1 MPLMVLSTAV
11 LTVNANNLAQWCSK
25 TEITA
30 EVEEKDVTVFTSL
43 GWKEVLGGLK
53 SGNIAATLKNDLAAS
68 ALDAIMWPLFGTVVP
83 WTAKA
88 TSAAVGT
95 SNPLYS
101 GSLLVKNWTPI
112 TGSPGDVN
120 EASYTWPTSG
130 AITRATV

>member
-11 LTVNANNLAQWCSK
+11 LTVNANNLAQWNSK

-43 GWKEVLGGLK
+43 GWKEVLGGIK
-53 SGNIAATLKNDLAAS
+53 SGNVAVTLKNDFAAS
-68 ALDAIMWPLFGTVVP
+68 ALDSIMWPLFGLVVP
-83 WTAKA
+83 WSAKA
-88 TSAAVGT
+88 TSAAVST
-95 SNPLYS
+95 TNPLYS
-101 GSLLVKNWTPI
+101 GNLLVKNLTPI

>member
-1 MPLMVLSTAV
+1 MPLMVLTTTV
-11 LTVNANNLAQWCSK
+11 LTVNANNLAQWNSK
-25 TEITA
+25 AEVTA

-53 SGNIAATLKNDLAAS
+53 SGNVAVTLKQDFAAA
-68 ALDAIMWPLFGTVVP
+68 ALDSIMWPLFGLVVP

-88 TSAAVGT
+88 TSAAVSAT
-95 SNPLYS
+95 NPQY
-101 GSLLVKNWTPI
+101 GGNLLVKNLTPI

-130 AITRATV
+130 PITRATV

>member
-1 MPLMVLSTAV
+1 MPLMVLTTSV
-11 LTVNANNLAQWCSK
+11 LTVNANSLAQWASK
-25 TEITA
+25 MEVTA

-43 GWKEVLGGLK
+43 GWKEVLGGIK
-53 SGNIAATLKNDLAAS
+53 SGNVAATLKNDLAAA

-88 TSAAVGT
+88 SSAAVGT

-101 GSLLVKNWTPI
+101 GSLLVKNWTPV

-130 AITRATV
+130 AIIRATT

>member
-1 MPLMVLSTAV
+1 MPLMVLTTSV
-11 LTVNANNLAQWCSK
+11 LTINANSLAGNCSK
-25 TEITA
+25 MEVTA

-43 GWKEVLGGLK
+43 GWKEVLGGIK
-53 SGNIAATLKNDLAAS
+53 SGNVGLTVKNDLAAA
-68 ALDAIMWPLFGTVVP
+68 ALDSIMWPLFGLVVP

-88 TSAAVGT
+88 TSAAVST

-120 EASYTWPTSG
+120 EASFTYPTSG

>member
-1 MPLMVLSTAV
+1 MPLMVLTTSV
-11 LTVNANNLAQWCSK
+11 LTINAQSLASWCSK
-25 TEITA
+25 MEVSA

-53 SGNIAATLKNDLAAS
+53 SGSVALTVKNDLAAS
-68 ALDAIMWPLFGTVVP
+68 QLDSIMWPLFGTVVP

-101 GSLLVKNWTPI
+101 GSLLVKSWTPI
-112 TGSPGDVN
+112 SGSPGDVN
-120 EASYTWPTSG
+120 EASHTYPTSG
-130 AITRATV
+130 AISRAVV

>member
-1 MPLMVLSTAV
+1 MPLLVLTTSV

-25 TEITA
+25 MEVAA

-43 GWKEVLGGLK
+43 GWKEVLGGIK
-53 SGNIAATLKNDLAAS
+53 SGSVSLTVKNDLAAS
-68 ALDAIMWPLFGTVVP
+68 ALDSIMWALFGTVVP

-101 GSLLVKNWTPI
+101 GSCLIKSWTPI

-120 EASYTWPTSG
+120 EASHTYPTSG